1 MVRFAP
7 TGRRTFL
14 VGTAGAAVLTLVGCA
29 RTSDGQPA
37 AGASAADTA
46 AVLRSLVTRWDT
58 DPWALGSYSALPV
71 GTAGSARAA
80 LAETVVA
87 GRVVLAG
94 EYTAVD
100 FPATVHGAYL
110 SGQRAAVTLAQ
121 QLPAGSPVAVVGAG
135 FAGLAAA
142 GALTDAGHTV
152 TVLEARER
160 VGGRVFTNTEW
171 GVPLEF
177 GAAWLHALAD
187 NPLVELVAQAGCEL
201 APTDYD
207 DAIVHSYVTG
217 QENAPAERAAAG
229 LTDLMD
235 ELSEQDLPAD
245 QSVQQE
251 LAVLGWQP
259 DTGNR
264 KFAATTEI
272 VGEFGV
278 DIDRLGAEA
287 LSEGDDYRGGDA
299 LVVGGFSKVAEFL
312 AAPLTIVLNSP
323 VARVVPDEQGVTVAR
338 ADGVNERYA
347 GVVVAVPLALLQRGS
362 PAVDLP
368 PAAAA
373 AVASLITGNLEKVFL
388 SYPGQWWPEVQV
400 LGVSDAPEQRWAEFY
415 DLTRV
420 TGQPILAGLTG
431 GAAATSRP
439 TSDAECANQ
448 AADVLASAYPT

>member
-14 VGTAGAAVLTLVGCA
+14 VGAAGAAMLSLVGCA
-29 RTSDGQPA
+29 RTSGGQPD
-37 AGASAADTA
+37 AGASAAGST
-46 AVLRSLVTRWDT
+46 VLRSLVTRWDT
-58 DPWALGSYSALPV
+58 DPWALGSYSVLPV
-71 GTAGSARAA
+71 GTSGSARAV

-110 SGQRAAVTLAQ
+110 SGQRAAATLAQ
-121 QLPAGSPVAVVGAG
+121 QLPAGAPVAVVGAG

-142 GALTDAGHTV
+142 GALTDAGHAV

-160 VGGRVFTNTEW
+160 VGGRVFTDIEW

-177 GAAWLHALAD
+177 GAAWLHAVAD

-201 APTDYD
+201 APTDFD

-229 LTDLMD
+229 LTELMD
-235 ELSEQDLPAD
+235 ELSVQDLPAD

-251 LAVLGWQP
+251 LAGRGWQP

-264 KFAATTEI
+264 QFAATTEI

-278 DIDRLGAEA
+278 DIDRLGAQA

-299 LVVGGFSKVAEFL
+299 LVAGGFSKVAEML
-312 AAPLTIVLNSP
+312 AAPLTVVLNSP
-323 VARVVPDEQGVTVAR
+323 VAQVVPDERGVTVAG
-338 ADGVNERYA
+338 ADGINERFA

-373 AVASLITGNLEKVFL
+373 AVASLATGNLEKVFL
-388 SYPGQWWPEVQV
+388 SYQGHWWPKVQV

-415 DLTRV
+415 DLARL

-439 TSDAECANQ
+439 ASDAACASQ